1 MYSIIKLN
9 LLKLIRLFYR
19 LLCYIIFHIIRK
31 TNAIIKLAEFTKWY
45 ISRNGVSKLIFR
57 R

>member
-19 LLCYIIFHIIRK
+19 LLLYYIIFHIIRK
-31 TNAIIKLAEFTKWY
+31 INAIIKLAKFTK
-45 ISRNGVSKLIFR
+45 
-57 R
+57 